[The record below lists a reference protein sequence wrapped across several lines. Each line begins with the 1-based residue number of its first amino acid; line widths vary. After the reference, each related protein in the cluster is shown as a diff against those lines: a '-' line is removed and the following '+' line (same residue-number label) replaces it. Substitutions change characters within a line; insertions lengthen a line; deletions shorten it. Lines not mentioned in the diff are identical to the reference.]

1 MVDDSLFDFLE
12 TNFGK
17 NVDHTASIVSAQRCV
32 LACPIPALCAFSNGL
47 HLR

>member
-47 HLR
+47 HWR